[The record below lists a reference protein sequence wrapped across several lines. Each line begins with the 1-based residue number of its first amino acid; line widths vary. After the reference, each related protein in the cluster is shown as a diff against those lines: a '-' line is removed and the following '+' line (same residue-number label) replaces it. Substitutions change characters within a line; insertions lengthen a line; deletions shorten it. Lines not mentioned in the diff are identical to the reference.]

1 MAAKIALTKD
11 ERETRDDLAA
21 RTTLAAKEL
30 ADAVDAY
37 NAAVIEA
44 RGRLAAA
51 TESYNDT
58 LAEVREFTESTV
70 SRLRDVM
77 GERSEAWLDSPRG
90 LAADNF
96 VSQIEGIVA
105 EDFDLDEPQE
115 MEAPEDPADAL
126 NEIADEPD
134 SDD

>member
-58 LAEVREFTESTV
+58 LAEVREFAESTAT
-70 SRLRDVM
+70 RLRDAM
-77 GERSEAWLDSPRG
+77 SERSEAWLESPRG
-90 LAADNF
+90 LAADRF
-96 VSQIEGIVA
+96 VSAIEGVAA
-105 EDFDLDEPQE
+105 EDFSIDEPAE

-134 SDD
+134 TDD